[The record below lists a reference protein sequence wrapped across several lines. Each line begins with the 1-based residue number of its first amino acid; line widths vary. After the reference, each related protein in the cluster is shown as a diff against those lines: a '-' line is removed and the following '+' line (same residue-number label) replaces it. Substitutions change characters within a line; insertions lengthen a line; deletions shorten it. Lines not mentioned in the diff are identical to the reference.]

1 MNYPIMKTRLILGSL
16 LIAAITFVSCQSET
30 RMSTMQIHL
39 TDAPVDYDEVNI
51 DLKQVQVQFA
61 DDTTGWQNLETTV
74 GMYDLLQLQNGVDT
88 LIAKGTFPENT
99 VHQLRLVLGNDNN
112 IVVNGETY
120 PLTVPSGSQSGLKI
134 KVHKKLN
141 KTLEDLV
148 VDFDAGLSVHQ
159 EGTGDYKLRPVL
171 RMK

>member
-1 MNYPIMKTRLILGSL
+1 MPPVAELSSGK
-16 LIAAITFVSCQSET
+16 
-30 RMSTMQIHL
+30 
-39 TDAPVDYDEVNI
+39 APLYD
-51 DLKQVQVQFA
+51 
-61 DDTTGWQNLETTV
+61 
-74 GMYDLLQLQNGVDT
+74 
-88 LIAKGTFPENT
+88 
-99 VHQLRLVLGNDNN
+99 QLRLVLGNNNN
-112 IVVNGETY
+112 IVVDGETH
-120 PLTVPSGSQSGLKI
+120 PLTIPSGAQSGLKI